1 MPYAAYLRIYEPLSA
16 FQEPQRSRWAAYAAS
31 SSRPRRMNALAGEYT
46 EALRRVVAVPPV
58 VVPERESEHAYIRW
72 AEGVTYICP
81 WQTRLRSWLALSRLR
96 ATAPPALAD
105 AFAPGHAELAAIAFV
120 RSDGEL
126 ASSRIHILTS
136 LWAVPLTWFV
146 PFSAT
151 ERWLTLPSE
160 DGSRPRSQEG
170 PPGPVGR
177 ERQAGRAIPGRGTSP
192 ATPVAR
198 ALLYA
203 TAMSQA
209 RRRVGR
215 GLAAVRGAIRTLP
228 AARDQLRRESLRTEA
243 ELDEVGRWLAEFHP
257 YSLVELDYGG
267 LVHLLS
273 DEALCGDESVAEIA
287 AAIDG
292 LARGEWEVAMAMH
305 RRALARWQSLRATEF
320 AN

>member
-1 MPYAAYLRIYEPLSA
+1 MARGGGHLCHYAVVTPYAAYLRIYEPLSA

-31 SSRPRRMNALAGEYT
+31 SSRPRRMNALAEEYT
-46 EALRRVVAVPPV
+46 EALRRVAAVPPV
-58 VVPERESEHAYIRW
+58 VLPERESEHAYIRW

-96 ATAPPALAD
+96 ATAPQALAD

-146 PFSAT
+146 PFSVT
-151 ERWLTLPSE
+151 ERWLKLGSAGPRGDDPPSAPRE
-160 DGSRPRSQEG
+160 EGSAP
-170 PPGPVGR
+170 
-177 ERQAGRAIPGRGTSP
+177 
-192 ATPVAR
+192 PVAR
-198 ALLYA
+198 ALVYA

-215 GLAAVRGAIRTLP
+215 GLAAVRGAIRALP
-228 AARDQLRRESLRTEA
+228 AGRDQLRRESLRTEA

-273 DEALCGDESVAEIA
+273 DEALRGDESVAEIA

>member
-16 FQEPQRSRWAAYAAS
+16 FQEPHRSRWAAYAAS
-31 SSRPRRMNALAGEYT
+31 SSRPRRMNALAEEYT
-46 EALRRVVAVPPV
+46 EALRRVAAIPPV
-58 VVPERESEHAYIRW
+58 VLPERESEHAYIRW

-126 ASSRIHILTS
+126 AASRIHILTS

-146 PFSAT
+146 PFSAP
-151 ERWLTLPSE
+151 ERWLALGSVVPRGDDSPST
-160 DGSRPRSQEG
+160 PRGEPPSPRRHGAG
-170 PPGPVGR
+170 PAP
-177 ERQAGRAIPGRGTSP
+177 
-192 ATPVAR
+192 PVAR
-198 ALLYA
+198 ALVYA

-215 GLAAVRGAIRTLP
+215 GLAAVRGAIRALP
-228 AARDQLRRESLRTEA
+228 AGRDQLRRESLRTEA

-273 DEALCGDESVAEIA
+273 DEALRGDESVAEIA

-292 LARGEWEVAMAMH
+292 LARGEWEVAVAMH
-305 RRALARWQSLRATEF
+305 RRAHARWQSLRATEF